1 MELYKEILAAVLEK
15 ENIEVSFPNLKIN
28 AKEIMELECYKALQK
43 IKAVIED
50 DSLED
55 EECFIK
61 IEEIVRLFEALG
73 SDGGIRHDFG

>member
-1 MELYKEILAAVLEK
+1 MDLYKEILAAVLEK
-15 ENIEVSFPNLKIN
+15 ENIEISFPSLKMN

-55 EECFIK
+55 E
-61 IEEIVRLFEALG
+61 
-73 SDGGIRHDFG
+73 